1 MPQYSKEQLW
11 QLYQGLPDELKNAVF
26 SETNAD
32 NLYDIC
38 QQNGIKD
45 DTAISEIA
53 KKITYVF
60 LGLLQPDELPE
71 KISTEL
77 NIEKSRASQI
87 ATEITNYIFLPVR
100 KNLEMLYQM
109 EMKPAAATTAPTSKK
124 SAPTEKAKT
133 KTKDRYR
140 EIIE

>member
-38 QQNGIKD
+38 NQNNIKD
-45 DTAISEIA
+45 DAVISEIA

-60 LGLLQPDELPE
+60 LGLLRPDELPE
-71 KISTEL
+71 KISTDL
-77 NIEKSRASQI
+77 NIEKNKASQI
-87 ATEITNYIFLPVR
+87 ATEINNYIFLPVR
-100 KNLEMLYQM
+100 KNLEMLYQI

-124 SAPTEKAKT
+124 SAPIEKV

-140 EIIE
+140 EVVE